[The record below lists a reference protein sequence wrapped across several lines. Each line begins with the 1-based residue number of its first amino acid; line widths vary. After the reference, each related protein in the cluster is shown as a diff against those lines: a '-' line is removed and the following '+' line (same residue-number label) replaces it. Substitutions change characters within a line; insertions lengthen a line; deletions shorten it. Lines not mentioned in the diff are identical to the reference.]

1 MISLQELEEGD
12 KVSKKTLKS
21 GVSPSK
27 KMEDL
32 AEEATTGDEDQSHP
46 DSKDLKKVKE
56 NTSFPEEET
65 N

>member
-1 MISLQELEEGD
+1 MTSLQELEESG

-21 GVSPSK
+21 SISPSK
-27 KMEDL
+27 KTEEV
-32 AEEATTGDEDQSHP
+32 AEEATTGDAHHP

-56 NTSFPEEET
+56 NTPSPQEET